1 MNDTPTGQ
9 EDPIPAQRVQDVLG
23 KIGRVSVAVCG
34 DFCLDAYWMLH
45 PRGGEMSAETGLRA
59 QAVGRQY
66 YSPGGA
72 ANVVANMAALR
83 PASIRA
89 IGVVGDDVF
98 GRELL
103 RQLHGLGVET
113 AGMIVQHGRFDTVTY
128 GKRCAEDREEPRI
141 DFGFFN
147 ERSRD
152 TDAAVLSHLR
162 QAIEQCGA
170 VVFNQQVPGGLSDT
184 FIAGLNALFD
194 ERPNAIVVCDSR
206 HYGDRFRHIYRKTND
221 VEAARLNG
229 IALEPAVHPALP
241 DLKTFAA
248 RLYADSGKPVFVT
261 RGSRGILTVADTGIH
276 ITPGIQLL
284 GSTDTVG
291 AGDTVTS
298 ALALCLGAGLSPA
311 EAAGFANFAAAVTVQ
326 KLFRT
331 GTASPEEVL
340 AVSEHPDYIYQP
352 ELADDIR
359 QAVSLE
365 GTEIEACCHP
375 LPQLSGVRHAVFD
388 HDGTISTLRQGW
400 EQVMAP
406 MMIRAILGERYPTAD
421 ETLYQR
427 VAHRVREYIDKS
439 TGIETLVQMEAL
451 VGMIAEFGIVSAR
464 DILDKSGYK
473 ALYNG
478 ALMEVVNSR
487 LAKYHRGELSIDDLT
502 VKGAV
507 PFLQS
512 LRAMGVTLY
521 LASGTDHDDVR
532 NEAQALGYAD
542 LFNGGIYG
550 ALGEVNAHS
559 KRRVIQRILTE
570 HGLDGSHL
578 AVFGDGPVELRESRR
593 RHGAAIGIA
602 SDEIRR
608 YGLNPEKRTR
618 LIKAGAHLL
627 LPDFSQGARLLAL
640 MRSNHDEGRDPGVE
654 RRGASPSHE

>member
-9 EDPIPAQRVQDVLG
+9 EDPIPAYRVQDVLG
-23 KIGRVSVAVCG
+23 KIGRVSAAVCG

-45 PRGGEMSAETGLRA
+45 PRGGEMSAETALRA
-59 QAVGRQY
+59 QAVGRHY
-66 YSPGGA
+66 YSLGGA

-83 PASIRA
+83 PSSIRA
-89 IGVVGDDVF
+89 IGVIGDDIF

-128 GKRCAEDREEPRI
+128 GKRYGEDKEEPRL
-141 DFGFFN
+141 DFGFYN
-147 ERSRD
+147 ERSSD
-152 TDAAVLSHLR
+152 TDAAMLSHLR
-162 QAIEQCGA
+162 RAIEQCGA

-194 ERPNAIVVCDSR
+194 EYPDRIVVCDAR

-229 IALEPAVHPALP
+229 VALEPAVHPSLP
-241 DLKTFAA
+241 DLEDYAT
-248 RLYADSGKPVFVT
+248 RLYADSGKPLFVT
-261 RGSRGILTVADTGIH
+261 RGARGILTVAGTGIH
-276 ITPGIQLL
+276 IAPGIQLL
-284 GSTDTVG
+284 GKTDTVG

-311 EAAGFANFAAAVTVQ
+311 EAAGFANLAAAVTVQ

-331 GTASPEEVL
+331 GTASPEDVL
-340 AVSEHPDYIYQP
+340 AVSEYPDYIYQP

-359 QAVSLE
+359 QAVYLD
-365 GTEIEACCHP
+365 GTEIEACGHP
-375 LPQLSGVRHAVFD
+375 LPQFASVRHAVFD
-388 HDGTISTLRQGW
+388 HDGTVSTLRQGW
-400 EQVMAP
+400 ERM
-406 MMIRAILGERYPTAD
+406 
-421 ETLYQR
+421 
-427 VAHRVREYIDKS
+427 AHRVREYIDKS

-451 VGMIAEFGIVSAR
+451 VGMVTEFGVVPAR
-464 DILDKSGYK
+464 DILDRSGYK
-473 ALYNG
+473 DIYND
-478 ALMEVVNSR
+478 ALMAVVNGR
-487 LAKYHRGELSIDDLT
+487 LAKYRRGELNIDDLT

-507 PFLQS
+507 ACLRS

-570 HGLDGSHL
+570 NGLDGSHL

-593 RHGAAIGIA
+593 RHGAAVGIA

-627 LPDFSQGARLLAL
+627 LPDFSQAGSLLAL
-640 MRSNHDEGRDPGVE
+640 L
-654 RRGASPSHE
+654 RRGDDS

>member
-1 MNDTPTGQ
+1 MNHTPAHQ
-9 EDPIPAQRVQDVLG
+9 DDPMPAARVQDILDR
-23 KIGRVSVAVCG
+23 IARVSVAICG

-45 PRGGEMSAETGLRA
+45 PRGGEVSAETGLRA
-59 QAVGRQY
+59 QAVGRHY
-66 YSPGGA
+66 YSLGGA
-72 ANVVANMAALR
+72 ANVVANVAALR
-83 PASIRA
+83 PLSIRA
-89 IGVVGDDVF
+89 IGVIGDDIF

-103 RQLHGLGVET
+103 RQLHGLGVDT

-128 GKRCAEDREEPRI
+128 GKRYGEDGEEPRL

-147 ERSRD
+147 ERSSD

-162 QAIEQCGA
+162 QAVEQCDA
-170 VVFNQQVPGGLSDT
+170 VIVNQQVPGGLSDT

-194 ERPNAIVVCDSR
+194 EHPDAIVVCDSR
-206 HYGDRFRHIYRKTND
+206 HYGDRFRHIHRKTND

-229 IALEPAVHPALP
+229 VVLEPAVHPSLP
-241 DLKTFAA
+241 DLEAYAA
-248 RLYADSGKPVFVT
+248 RLYADSGKPLFVT
-261 RGSRGILTVADTGIH
+261 RGARGILTVADTGIH
-276 ITPGIQLL
+276 IAPGIQLL
-284 GSTDTVG
+284 GKTDTVG

-311 EAAGFANFAAAVTVQ
+311 EAAGFANLAAAVTVQ

-359 QAVSLE
+359 QAVYLD
-365 GTEIEACCHP
+365 GTEIEACGHP
-375 LPQLSGVRHAVFD
+375 LPRLSSVRHAVFD
-388 HDGTISTLRQGW
+388 HDGTVSTLRQGW
-400 EQVMAP
+400 ERIMEPV
-406 MMIRAILGERYPTAD
+406 MIRAILGERYRTAG

-451 VGMIAEFGIVSAR
+451 VEMVTEFGVVPAR
-464 DILDKSGYK
+464 DILDTFGYK
-473 ALYNG
+473 DIYND
-478 ALMEVVNSR
+478 ALMEVVNGR
-487 LAKYHRGELSIDDLT
+487 LAKYRRGELNIDDLT

-507 PFLQS
+507 AFLQS
-512 LRAMGVTLY
+512 LRAVGVTLY

-550 ALGEVNAHS
+550 ALGEVHAHS
-559 KRRVIQRILTE
+559 KRHVIQRILSGN
-570 HGLDGSHL
+570 GLDGSHL

-602 SDEIRR
+602 SDEVRR

-618 LIKAGAHLL
+618 LVKAGAQLL
-627 LPDFSQGARLLAL
+627 LPDFSQGASLLAL
-640 MRSNHDEGRDPGVE
+640 MRHD
-654 RRGASPSHE
+654 HE

>member
-9 EDPIPAQRVQDVLG
+9 EDPISAHRVQDVLG

-45 PRGGEMSAETGLRA
+45 PRGGEVSAETGLRA

-66 YSPGGA
+66 YSLGGA
-72 ANVVANMAALR
+72 ANVVANMAALG

-103 RQLHGLGVET
+103 RQLHGLGVDT
-113 AGMIVQHGRFDTVTY
+113 TGMIVQHGRFDTVTY
-128 GKRCAEDREEPRI
+128 GKRCTEDREEPRI

-170 VVFNQQVPGGLSDT
+170 VVFNQQVPGGLSDA
-184 FIAGLNALFD
+184 FIAGLTALFD
-194 ERPNAIVVCDSR
+194 EYPDRIVVCDSR
-206 HYGDRFRHIYRKTND
+206 HYGDRFGHIYRKTND

-276 ITPGIQLL
+276 IAPGIQLL

-311 EAAGFANFAAAVTVQ
+311 EAAGFANVAAAVTVQ
-326 KLFRT
+326 KLFQT

-340 AVSEHPDYIYQP
+340 AVSADPDYVFQP
-352 ELADDIR
+352 ELAHDIR
-359 QAVSLE
+359 QAVYLE
-365 GTEIEACCHP
+365 GTEIEACCRP

-388 HDGTISTLRQGW
+388 HDGTMSTLRQGW
-400 EQVMAP
+400 ERIMEP
-406 MMIRAILGERYPTAD
+406 MMIRAILGERYRTAD

-451 VGMIAEFGIVSAR
+451 VEMVTEFAVVPAH

-473 ALYNG
+473 AVYND
-478 ALMEVVNSR
+478 ALMDVVNGR
-487 LAKYHRGELSIDDLT
+487 LAKYRRGELNIDDLT

-507 PFLQS
+507 GFLRS
-512 LRAMGVTLY
+512 LRALGITLY
-521 LASGTDHDDVR
+521 LASGTDHEDVHS
-532 NEAQALGYAD
+532 EAQALGYAE
-542 LFNGGIYG
+542 LFDGGIYG
-550 ALGEVNAHS
+550 ALDDAHAHS
-559 KRRVIQRILTE
+559 KRRVIQRILAG

-578 AVFGDGPVELRESRR
+578 AVFGDGPVELREARR

-602 SDEIRR
+602 SDEVRR

-618 LIKAGAHLL
+618 LIEAGAQLL
-627 LPDFSQGARLLAL
+627 MPDFSQAGSLLAL
-640 MRSNHDEGRDPGVE
+640 LRPDHD
-654 RRGASPSHE
+654 

>member
-9 EDPIPAQRVQDVLG
+9 EDPIPAHRVQDVLG
-23 KIGRVSVAVCG
+23 KIGRVSAAVCG

-45 PRGGEMSAETGLRA
+45 PRGGEMSAETALRA
-59 QAVGRQY
+59 QAVGRHY
-66 YSPGGA
+66 YSLGGA

-89 IGVVGDDVF
+89 IGVIGDDIF

-128 GKRCAEDREEPRI
+128 GKRYGEDGEEPRL
-141 DFGFFN
+141 DFGFYN
-147 ERSRD
+147 ERSSD
-152 TDAAVLSHLR
+152 TDAAMLSHLR
-162 QAIEQCGA
+162 RAIEQCGA

-194 ERPNAIVVCDSR
+194 EYPDRIVVCDAR

-229 IALEPAVHPALP
+229 VALEPAVHPSLP
-241 DLKTFAA
+241 DLEDYAT
-248 RLYADSGKPVFVT
+248 RLYADSGKPLFVT
-261 RGSRGILTVADTGIH
+261 RGARGILTVAGTGIH
-276 ITPGIQLL
+276 IAPGIQLL
-284 GSTDTVG
+284 GKTDTVG

-311 EAAGFANFAAAVTVQ
+311 EAAGFANLAAAVTVQ

-331 GTASPEEVL
+331 GTASPEDVL
-340 AVSEHPDYIYQP
+340 AVSEYPDYIYQP

-359 QAVSLE
+359 QAVYLD
-365 GTEIEACCHP
+365 GTEIEACGHP
-375 LPQLSGVRHAVFD
+375 LPQFASVRHAVFD
-388 HDGTISTLRQGW
+388 HDGTVSTLRQGW
-400 EQVMAP
+400 ERIMEP
-406 MMIRAILGERYPTAD
+406 MMIRAILGERYRTAG

-451 VGMIAEFGIVSAR
+451 VGMVTEFGVVPAR
-464 DILDKSGYK
+464 DILDRSGYK
-473 ALYNG
+473 DIYND
-478 ALMEVVNSR
+478 ALMAVVNGR
-487 LAKYHRGELSIDDLT
+487 LAKYRRGELNIDDLT

-507 PFLQS
+507 ACLRS

-532 NEAQALGYAD
+532 HEAQALGYAD

-570 HGLDGSHL
+570 NGLDGSHL

-593 RHGAAIGIA
+593 RHGAAVGIA

-618 LIKAGAHLL
+618 LIKAGAHVL
-627 LPDFSQGARLLAL
+627 LPDFSQAGSLLAL
-640 MRSNHDEGRDPGVE
+640 L
-654 RRGASPSHE
+654 RRGDDS